1 VTSRRPRLAG
11 LSYGGLACAAP
22 ALVFFLAFWL
32 LPMARLVSIGAS
44 GPEGVAAYL
53 DIFTNPAYFRSFI
66 ATTLLSLVVTAS
78 TLLLAGCAGV
88 FLERN
93 RLPAK
98 PLLIALVT
106 FPLAFPGVVV
116 GFLVIILA
124 GRSGLI
130 AYASEALTGTA
141 WVFAYGIVGLYL
153 GYLYFSLP
161 RVIVTIMAATAK
173 LDPALE
179 EAARSLGAGSW
190 RVARDVMIPALAPA
204 LIASGA
210 ICFATAMG
218 AFGTAFT
225 LATKVTVLPITIYNE
240 FTNYAN
246 FASAASL
253 SIVLGVMTWLTL
265 ALARSLTGA
274 TIAAAA

>member
-1 VTSRRPRLAG
+1 M
-11 LSYGGLACAAP
+11 ACAVP

-32 LPMARLVSIGAS
+32 LPMARLVAVGAS
-44 GPEGVAAYL
+44 GPEGTAAYL
-53 DIFTNPAYFRSFI
+53 DIVTHASYFRSFV
-66 ATTLLSLVVTAS
+66 TTTVLSVVVTAS
-78 TLLLAGCAGV
+78 TLVFATIAGV

-93 RLPAK
+93 DFRGRQVLVS
-98 PLLIALVT
+98 LVT

-124 GRSGLI
+124 GREGVLPKI
-130 AYASEALTGTA
+130 FEALGTTGGI
-141 WVFAYGIVGLYL
+141 FAYGMVGLYL

-161 RVIVTIMAATAK
+161 RVIVTLMAAASK

-179 EAARSLGAGSW
+179 EAARSLGAGPL
-190 RVARDVMIPALAPA
+190 RVAFDVVLPGLAPA
-204 LIASGA
+204 LVASGA
-210 ICFATAMG
+210 ICFATSMG

-253 SIVLGVMTWLTL
+253 SIVLGVVTWLAL
-265 ALARSLTGA
+265 GLARSLSGA